1 MLRDSYSFR
10 PLAGATTAAQSSTA
24 LRPVRVQRRLF
35 DDRDAWLAHPRNDL
49 PTGRTVMTDDTHTDT
64 INAAAS
70 SNDELAQFVADIAAL
85 SIQLRNP
92 ALADRLGSSLVQHV
106 QAISAA
112 VRQRFVAP
120 PAR

>member
-1 MLRDSYSFR
+1 
-10 PLAGATTAAQSSTA
+10 
-24 LRPVRVQRRLF
+24 
-35 DDRDAWLAHPRNDL
+35 
-49 PTGRTVMTDDTHTDT
+49 MTDDTHTDT

-70 SNDELAQFVADIAAL
+70 RNDELAQFVAHIAAL
-85 SIQLRNP
+85 SIQLGNP